1 MTDLTTEYVIAQRY
15 DTRRGRYT
23 YVPVADLPHGTWRV
37 TVHDDGT
44 IERVALRRSVY
55 LDAGRFIA
63 RWTDDVPT
71 EPEDGAR

>member
-1 MTDLTTEYVIAQRY
+1 MT
-15 DTRRGRYT
+15 RGSQINEDAWYEAHPHMA
-23 YVPVADLPHGTWRV
+23 VPPPGTWRV

-71 EPEDGAR
+71 EPEDGARD